1 MSSNIQTPT
10 FASDDQQSSSERG
23 MLIVVSSP
31 SGGGKGT
38 LIQRAL
44 KIAPDVSYS
53 VSYTTRMPREGEVDG
68 REYSFVSVETFRAM
82 EAAGELLES
91 AVVHGNLYGT
101 SLARVEEE
109 LSAGRDIMLEIDV
122 QGAENV
128 RRLVPDAVMIFILPP
143 TFQILCERLKARGSE
158 SPDEQ
163 ALRLTNSRHEVE
175 AYRQFDYII
184 INDEV
189 DRASNQLAAIVH
201 AERARFERQE
211 SAAKRVVATF
221 VQTVKDKG

>member
-1 MSSNIQTPT
+1 MSSNKLNPT
-10 FASDDQQSSSERG
+10 FASDDQQMSSERG

-44 KIAPDVSYS
+44 KIAPDISYS
-53 VSYTTRMPREGEVDG
+53 VSYTTRAPREGEVDG
-68 REYSFVSVETFRAM
+68 CEYSFVSVETFRAM
-82 EAAGELLES
+82 ETAGEFLES

-109 LSAGRDIMLEIDV
+109 LSSGRDIMLEIDV

-143 TFQILCERLKARGSE
+143 TFQILSDRLKARGSE
-158 SPDEQ
+158 SPDEL
-163 ALRLTNSRHEVE
+163 ALRLNNSRHEVL

-184 INDEV
+184 INGEI
-189 DRASNQLAAIVH
+189 DRASNQLAAIVY
-201 AERARFERQE
+201 AERARFKRQE

-221 VQTVKDKG
+221 VETEVDKS